1 MFYESLRIGYVS
13 IENDLALYIQ
23 ILKKKK
29 KKKKKSIGKVQPKR
43 VTNFYGLQNSTFLEW
58 HWTRN
63 IGKINFKEFGID
75 HFLICSVEQTRH

>member
-29 KKKKKSIGKVQPKR
+29 KKKKKNQLEKYNPK
-43 VTNFYGLQNSTFLEW
+43 G
-58 HWTRN
+58 
-63 IGKINFKEFGID
+63 
-75 HFLICSVEQTRH
+75 FLIFKVSKILLFLNGIGQEILGR

>member
-43 VTNFYGLQNSTFLEW
+43 VPNF
-58 HWTRN
+58 
-63 IGKINFKEFGID
+63 
-75 HFLICSVEQTRH
+75 